1 MIEFLPELSKHNIE
15 LQIRIPESTCPII
28 ADHLS
33 IMRIIGNLM
42 KNAIYYGKDGK
53 TIGVELLEADAE
65 YELHIWDQGPGIPK
79 HDLQNVFERMYRSD
93 NQETLHLVVA
103 VSGFLFPKRSL
114 RKTVDIYGLKV
125 LHGNELLLAFLFQN
139 KILLRNS

>member
-1 MIEFLPELSKHNIE
+1 
-15 LQIRIPESTCPII
+15 
-28 ADHLS
+28 
-33 IMRIIGNLM
+33 MRIIGNLM

-79 HDLQNVFERMYRSD
+79 HDLQNVFERMYRSEQSR
-93 NQETLHLVVA
+93 NSSLVVA

-139 KILLRNS
+139 IILLRNS